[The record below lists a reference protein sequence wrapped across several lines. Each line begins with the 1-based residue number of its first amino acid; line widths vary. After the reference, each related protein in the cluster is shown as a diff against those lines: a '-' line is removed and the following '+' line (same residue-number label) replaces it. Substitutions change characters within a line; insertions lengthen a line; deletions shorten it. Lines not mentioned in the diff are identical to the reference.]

1 MADKRTTAQKQ
12 NDDRFANRR
21 KMAFWSLYAVLF
33 VTVSIT
39 VKIMMSAAVDV
50 VQYSPILN
58 WSLSVLGGVVLAFI
72 GAASVEQIRTPLVG
86 DEVKDP
92 SIDK

>member
-1 MADKRTTAQKQ
+1 MDKRTPVQKR

-33 VTVSIT
+33 VTLSIT
-39 VKIMMSAAVDV
+39 VKVLITPAEQVGEYA
-50 VQYSPILN
+50 PILS

-72 GAASVEQIRTPLVG
+72 GAASVEQIRTPLVA
-86 DEVKDP
+86 P
-92 SIDK
+92 SEDTPIDK